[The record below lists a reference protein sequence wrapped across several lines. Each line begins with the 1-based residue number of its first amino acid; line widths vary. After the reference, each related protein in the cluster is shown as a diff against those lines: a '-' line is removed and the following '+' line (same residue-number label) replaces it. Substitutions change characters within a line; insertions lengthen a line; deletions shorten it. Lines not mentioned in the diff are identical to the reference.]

1 MLRGKSFKARVGAG
15 AAMVLVAG
23 TFLLPH
29 PAPGES
35 SANADR
41 LPKGIDPALVA
52 RLDEAAAVYKQLA
65 SKDVAILVENCD
77 KLVAALRANDLP
89 AARQAWI
96 DARVG
101 YERSEIFTIKF
112 PYLDAAIDAWP
123 SGEVGFHAIEAKL
136 FVPGSPVPLDEA
148 VALAD
153 KVHTFQRVFE
163 SQPIYAHGVIF
174 GIGVLAFE
182 LGESKAKGG
191 ESAISGTSLND
202 MQHNVE
208 GIELAWNTVFAA
220 VMQEKNKG
228 VGGRVE
234 KEIAEVKQMVSVAS
248 LDQVDA
254 PALEAK
260 AERLAGSVSDAAV
273 ALGWNPPDFSDTND

>member
-1 MLRGKSFKARVGAG
+1 VLRGKSFKARVGAG

-23 TFLLPH
+23 IFLLPH

-35 SANADR
+35 GANADR

-123 SGEVGFHAIEAKL
+123 SGEAGFHAIEAKL

-163 SQPIYAHGVIF
+163 SQPIYAHGVIV

-182 LGESKAKGG
+182 LARARPRAASPP
-191 ESAISGTSLND
+191 SAAPRSTTCSTMSRASSLPGTLSSPPSCR
-202 MQHNVE
+202 
-208 GIELAWNTVFAA
+208 GRTRASAAAW
-220 VMQEKNKG
+220 
-228 VGGRVE
+228 RRR
-234 KEIAEVKQMVSVAS
+234 S
-248 LDQVDA
+248 
-254 PALEAK
+254 P
-260 AERLAGSVSDAAV
+260 R
-273 ALGWNPPDFSDTND
+273 